1 MQFSGS
7 SRISTIRV
15 GTWNTEWAK
24 PGSGRGNTIKN
35 KLAAPDCDV
44 LCVTEGFA
52 GIFPEGGHVIDA
64 GPDWGYPVREGR
76 RKVLLWSKRPWTDPD
91 TLGSNE
97 LPSGRFARGV
107 TQASCG
113 ATLTVI
119 GVCIPWRDAHVR
131 TGSKDR
137 KPWQDHE
144 AWLAGFQA
152 LRCQDSESR
161 TVVLG
166 DFNQKIP
173 RAWVPHKTHEALL
186 RAIKGFEVATRGA
199 LPGAPR
205 LSIDHILHT
214 PDLARCSLG
223 IWPGKGAGGKHL
235 SDHFGVWCDFSM

>member
-1 MQFSGS
+1 MGQG
-7 SRISTIRV
+7 
-15 GTWNTEWAK
+15 GLYQGQHYGEQA
-24 PGSGRGNTIKN
+24 
-35 KLAAPDCDV
+35 AAPDCDV
-44 LCVTEGFA
+44 LCVAEGFA
-52 GIFPEGGHVIDA
+52 GIFSEGGRVIDA
-64 GPDWGYPVREGR
+64 GPDWGYPVMEGR

-97 LPSGRFARGV
+97 LPSGRFVSGV

-119 GVCIPWRDAHVR
+119 GECIPWRDAHVR

-137 KPWQDHE
+137 MPWQDRE
-144 AWLAGFQA
+144 AWLAGFET
-152 LRCQDSESR
+152 LRCRDSGSR
-161 TVVLG
+161 TDVLG
-166 DFNQKIP
+166 DFNRRIP

-186 RAIKGFEVATRGA
+186 WVVKGFEVATHGA

-214 PDLARCSLG
+214 PDLARSSLG
-223 IWPGKGAGGKHL
+223 IWPDKGASGNHL